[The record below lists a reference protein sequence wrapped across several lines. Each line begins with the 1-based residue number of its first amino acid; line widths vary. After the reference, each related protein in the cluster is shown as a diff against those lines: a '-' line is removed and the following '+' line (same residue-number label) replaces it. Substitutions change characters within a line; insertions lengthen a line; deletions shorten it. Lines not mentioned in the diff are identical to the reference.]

1 MAAEAAACLIRC
13 TRIGAP
19 ELRLHRQLAAA
30 FARVVFLPNMDSPPH
45 GLPSVP
51 VTAGALSALGFGNLP
66 SDWGW
71 FCGDFC
77 LYLARAA
84 MPEVPGFLLIES
96 DVYLGAPALRRLSD
110 LVADRR
116 DHAMAAQLGLRDKA
130 RYSKGLAALGGE
142 PRAGCI
148 FPIVHAPAALIDD
161 MAELRR
167 RSLSSGR
174 GRPINDEAVLAGAA
188 MMHGHPMLA
197 LDQEAPELLGPAT
210 FSTNPPHLLDALLR
224 AQPPEAHH
232 PALPL
237 EVVLA
242 RIADPARNYGAHR
255 LRRVLAEADE
265 GERTALRDALDAA
278 AGARPA
284 SS

>member
-1 MAAEAAACLIRC
+1 MAGEAATCLIRC

-19 ELRLHRQLAAA
+19 ELRLHHLLAAA
-30 FARVVFLPNMDSPPH
+30 FERVVFLPNTDSPPP
-45 GLPSVP
+45 GLPCVP
-51 VTAGALSALGFGNLP
+51 VTADALSRLGFRNLP
-66 SDWGW
+66 ADWGW

-77 LYLARAA
+77 LYLAHAA
-84 MPEVPGFLLIES
+84 MPEAPGFLLIES
-96 DVYLGAPALRRLSD
+96 DVHLGAPALRRLKD
-110 LVADRR
+110 LVAERG

-130 RYSKGLAALGGE
+130 RYSRGLAALGGE

-167 RSLSSGR
+167 RSLSPGR

-188 MMHGHPMLA
+188 LMRGHPMLA
-197 LDQEAPELLGPAT
+197 LEKVAPELFGPAT
-210 FSTNPPHLLDALLR
+210 FATNPPHLLDALLR
-224 AQPPEAHH
+224 AQPPEAYH

-242 RIADPARNYGAHR
+242 RIAEPARNYGAHR
-255 LRRVLAEADE
+255 LRRVLAEADDA
-265 GERTALRDALDAA
+265 ERAALRDALDAA
-278 AGARPA
+278 AVARPA
-284 SS
+284 ST